1 MSKPDDFDPFD
12 PIAGAM
18 RAMHQGNMLAAKDAR
33 IKQLEADVERM
44 TDEIQV
50 YKEGVTKSDNLFKS
64 IGIHVKD
71 EEWVADGITQ
81 LIARIKQL
89 EERLE
94 GMREAGDQLW
104 YCVRHAKRVDP
115 AELIEA
121 IEDWQEARN
130 HG

>member
-1 MSKPDDFDPFD
+1 MSNPNDPLD
-12 PIAGAM
+12 PMAFLNNAIANAH
-18 RAMHQGNMLAAKDAR
+18 AQNELLAAKAR
-33 IKQLEADVERM
+33 IR
-44 TDEIQV
+44 
-50 YKEGVTKSDNLFKS
+50 
-64 IGIHVKD
+64 
-71 EEWVADGITQ
+71 
-81 LIARIKQL
+81 QL

-94 GMREAGDQLW
+94 GMREAGDAIW

>member
-1 MSKPDDFDPFD
+1 MSNPNDPLD
-12 PIAGAM
+12 PMAFLNNAIANAH
-18 RAMHQGNMLAAKDAR
+18 AQNELLAA
-33 IKQLEADVERM
+33 
-44 TDEIQV
+44 
-50 YKEGVTKSDNLFKS
+50 N
-64 IGIHVKD
+64 
-71 EEWVADGITQ
+71 
-81 LIARIKQL
+81 ARIKQL

-94 GMREAGDQLW
+94 GMREAGDAIW

>member
-1 MSKPDDFDPFD
+1 MSD
-12 PIAGAM
+12 PIEDAFKSL
-18 RAMHQGNMLAAKDAR
+18 HQGNLLAAKDAR
-33 IKQLEADVERM
+33 IR
-44 TDEIQV
+44 
-50 YKEGVTKSDNLFKS
+50 
-64 IGIHVKD
+64 
-71 EEWVADGITQ
+71 
-81 LIARIKQL
+81 QL

-94 GMREAGDQLW
+94 GMREAGDAIW